1 MKGTR
6 STAQRRVGRLL
17 AIHCSLVIGVLASLG
32 ALVGTAQGDPSAGT
46 EVVIVARAA
55 KIAQLIG
62 DYDRQRDEPTI
73 NRTEARFGLLGTD
86 LGIPFLHGGHTYV
99 LFGDTVGAGRRDGDS
114 IAVTDDVTPED
125 GLDLEFLT
133 DASGIYRSIE
143 IPGVRLGPFEV
154 PVEGVSV
161 GGKMYVYCTTDHDFE
176 VIGTTV
182 APLMNRSIVAI
193 SEDDGESFTYLY
205 DVSTE
210 HFINVSI
217 VEVDSAEWDG
227 FPLESGPGLVVFG
240 SGRYRASNVR
250 LAFQPA
256 DRIEA
261 KESLRY
267 FVGLDEAGRPTW
279 SSEEEDAQALFDQPC
294 VGEFSVSY
302 NRFIEKWVML
312 YNCCCDVATRGIDL
326 RTAER
331 PWGPWSEPEVL
342 FEPWQDGG
350 YCGFMHTNWNHN
362 RCDEVHDPG
371 REYEWGGE
379 YGPYQFEHLAIGDDT
394 TTTIYFTMST
404 WNPYT
409 VVLMK
414 ATLALADGS

>member
-1 MKGTR
+1 MK
-6 STAQRRVGRLL
+6 SAVRRRNGHHLVKCFLL
-17 AIHCSLVIGVLASLG
+17 AVSVLA
-32 ALVGTAQGDPSAGT
+32 ALVVFALGDPSTGS
-46 EVVIVARAA
+46 EVVIVVRAA

-62 DYDRQRDEPTI
+62 DYDRQRDEPTA
-73 NRTEARFGLLGTD
+73 NRTETRYGLYGTD
-86 LGIPFLHGGHTYV
+86 LGVPFVHGGRTYV

-133 DASGIYRSIE
+133 DASGIYRTIE
-143 IPGVRLGPFEV
+143 IPGVQLGPFEV
-154 PVEGVSV
+154 PMEGVSV

-176 VIGTTV
+176 VAGTTV
-182 APLMNRSIVAI
+182 VPLMNRSIVAV
-193 SEDDGESFTYLY
+193 SDDDARTFTLLY

-210 HFINVSI
+210 HFVNVSI
-217 VEVDSAEWDG
+217 VQVDLADWEG
-227 FPLESGPGLVVFG
+227 FPQESGSGLAVFG
-240 SGRYRASNVR
+240 SGRYRASDVR
-250 LAFQPA
+250 FAFQPA
-256 DRIEA
+256 DRIDA

-267 FVGLDEAGRPTW
+267 FSGLDEGGRPTW
-279 SSEEEDAQALFDQPC
+279 SSEEEDASALFDQPC

-302 NRFIEKWVML
+302 NRFIEKWIML
-312 YNCCCDVATRGIDL
+312 YNCCCDGATRGIDL
-326 RTAER
+326 RTADR
-331 PWGPWSEPEVL
+331 PWGPWSEPQVL

-362 RCDEVHDPG
+362 RCDDVHDPG

-379 YGPYQFEHLAIGDDT
+379 YGPYQFEHLAVGDDT